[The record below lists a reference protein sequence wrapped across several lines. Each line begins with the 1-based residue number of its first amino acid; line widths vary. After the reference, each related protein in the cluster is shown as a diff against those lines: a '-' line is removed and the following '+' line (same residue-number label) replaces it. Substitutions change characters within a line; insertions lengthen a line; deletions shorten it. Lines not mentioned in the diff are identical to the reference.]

1 MSTQSEQTT
10 PLWRDDRVWSFIFQ
24 VVIIVLVLGLYGIL
38 LYNFNQNQQ
47 QTGLTFSF
55 RFLGDPAGFSIG
67 ESILNYAPNDT
78 YLWGLTIGAVNTFR
92 LIIVG
97 FISTTIVG
105 ILVGV
110 SSFSQN
116 WLLRKISQ
124 VYVEIIRNTPLLLQL
139 LFWYFVVFLSFPKS
153 SESLG
158 IFDTIFLSK
167 SGIQCPWPAFN
178 SSLWVSCGIL
188 VLILISAILTWRW
201 RIHAIVRQGQ
211 TGRSQGLILLALGLL
226 TFAILTIGLNWQF
239 PQRLASGTIEGGLRL
254 STEYAAVFSGLVT
267 YTAAFIAEIVRG
279 GIQSV
284 SSGQWEAARSLGLNQ
299 GQVMQLVVFPQALR
313 VIIPPLNSQYM
324 NLAKNSSL
332 ALAIGYPD
340 IYSVASTTLNQT
352 GRPLEVFIVLM
363 IFYLS
368 VNFLITIVMNS
379 VNRLVQIKER

>member
-1 MSTQSEQTT
+1 MAIQSEQTT

-24 VVIIVLVLGLYGIL
+24 VVIIVLVLSLYGIL
-38 LYNFNQNQQ
+38 LYNFNRNQQ
-47 QTGLTFSF
+47 QTGLNFSF
-55 RFLGDPAGFSIG
+55 KFLFDPAGFSIG
-67 ESILNYAPNDT
+67 ESILNYAPNDP

-92 LIIVG
+92 LIFIG
-97 FISTTIVG
+97 FIATTIVG
-105 ILVGV
+105 GLVGV

-116 WLLRKISQ
+116 WLLRKLSQ
-124 VYVEIIRNTPLLLQL
+124 IYVEIIRNTPLLLQL
-139 LFWYFVVFLSFPKS
+139 LFWYFVVFLSFPKP
-153 SESLG
+153 SEALN
-158 IFDTIFLSK
+158 IFNALFLSK
-167 SGIQCPWPAFN
+167 SGIQCPFPSVTASFWI
-178 SSLWVSCGIL
+178 SCGIL
-188 VLILISAILTWRW
+188 VLILISAILTWQW

-211 TGRSQGLILLALGLL
+211 TGRSQQLILLVLGLL
-226 TFAILTIGLNWQF
+226 TVGILTIGFDWQF
-239 PQRLASGTIEGGLRL
+239 PERLASGTIEGGLRL

-363 IFYLS
+363 VFYLS
-368 VNFLITIVMNS
+368 VNFVITILMNS
-379 VNRLVQIKER
+379 VNQLVQIKER